1 MDDLIGQNA
10 IKIFEPQEVRYD
22 RPVPYIVSFS
32 PVGVLVIGWSKP
44 MKPVDTNMV
53 DISEMQVVV
62 KPDILLDF

>member
-1 MDDLIGQNA
+1 M
-10 IKIFEPQEVRYD
+10 FEPQEVRYD

-44 MKPVDTNMV
+44 MKPVDTAQAA
-53 DISEMQVVV
+53 IPEMQVVV